1 MITCFDLHLY
11 TNSPQVPTWGW
22 GDSPSFTRT
31 FVRSVHDHRNPLYS
45 YLWRSDSLRRMPRSC
60 GGARP
65 PGIRSSHPEQKET
78 TVTTRKINNPSC
90 ISPNHREMML
100 RFRSKARYHQIKAAE
115 LGNSPKGR
123 KHAADAVFFMN
134 MAEDSRAQS
143 DRIQYLT
150 NWGETSEERNV
161 RLAT

>member
-1 MITCFDLHLY
+1 
-11 TNSPQVPTWGW
+11 
-22 GDSPSFTRT
+22 
-31 FVRSVHDHRNPLYS
+31 
-45 YLWRSDSLRRMPRSC
+45 MPRSC

-78 TVTTRKINNPSC
+78 TVTQMKPATQLDKRFQDFKSPSVVT
-90 ISPNHREMML
+90 PDFREMML
-100 RFRSKARYHQIKAAE
+100 RYRSKARYHQIKAAE